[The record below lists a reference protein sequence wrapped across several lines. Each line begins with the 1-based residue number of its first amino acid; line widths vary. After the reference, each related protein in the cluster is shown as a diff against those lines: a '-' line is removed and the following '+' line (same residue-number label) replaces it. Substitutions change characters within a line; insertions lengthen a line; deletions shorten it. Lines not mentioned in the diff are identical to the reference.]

1 MMRRPLPILLLGLI
15 ALSTLS
21 GCAAV
26 VVGGAATGAMMA
38 DDRRTSATYV
48 MDEEIEL
55 KCGNRLR
62 EKNLPDVYASFTSYN
77 RRVLITGQAPNDQV
91 KAEVGD
97 IARTVPNVRD
107 IDNEMTIGAPSSFAT
122 HTSDAYVTTK
132 VKARFVD
139 NKQFDANHVK
149 VVTESGVVY
158 LMGLVTHAEGDA
170 AAEIAAQTSGVS
182 RVVKVYEYI
191 D

>member
-1 MMRRPLPILLLGLI
+1 MRRSLPILLLSLL
-15 ALSTLS
+15 ALFNLS
-21 GCAAV
+21 GCVAV
-26 VVGGAATGAMMA
+26 VAGGAATGAMMA
-38 DDRRTSATYV
+38 DDRRTSATYL

-55 KCGNRLR
+55 KAGNRLR
-62 EKNLPDVYASFTSYN
+62 EKNLADVYAGFTSYN

-97 IARTVPNVRD
+97 IVRTVPNVRD

-122 HTSDAYVTTK
+122 HTNDAYITTK

-170 AAEIAAQTSGVS
+170 AAEIAAQTSGVT